1 MFMPRQKEPSIIMDE
16 IPRTYYPGRGFL
28 TDQEAYPTDL
38 YGNIP
43 PPNLK
48 YDPTRD
54 GTPQII
60 PLPYPVPMPGN
71 QGNNQGGFNVGRAL
85 GSIAGSLGMGFGNP
99 AFTPGP
105 ILSGRYSDLMATNY
119 TQPPFSTDTQQ
130 DIDRYNQMQMNPA
143 GASFNPEQLNVQPK
157 IQPGDP
163 DYNPFRLEQDRDR
176 FILNDP
182 RSGVAQMPRRIQG
195 NYRSKGVFGSP
206 PPNLDSPYMDEKIR
220 RGFVPMTPPVRRPG
234 PQLPGFV

>member
-1 MFMPRQKEPSIIMDE
+1 MSLVEQRRFNPSTDVMDE

-28 TDQEAYPTDL
+28 SDQEAYPTDL
-38 YGNIP
+38 YGNVR

-85 GSIAGSLGMGFGNP
+85 GSIAGSLGMAFGNP
-99 AFTPGP
+99 AFSPG
-105 ILSGRYSDLMATNY
+105 LELAGRYSDFAQLPNREQGPAQGPNT
-119 TQPPFSTDTQQ
+119 P
-130 DIDRYNQMQMNPA
+130 IKRYPGMGYGPVGPA
-143 GASFNPEQLNVQPK
+143 GGGLPPT
-157 IQPGDP
+157 PMP
-163 DYNPFRLEQDRDR
+163 DLAEMPR
-176 FILNDP
+176 FI
-182 RSGVAQMPRRIQG
+182 RG
-195 NYRSKGVFGSP
+195 NYRPGGVFGSP
-206 PPNLDSPYMDEKIR
+206 PPNLDSPFMDERIK
-220 RGFVPMTPPVRRPG
+220 RGFVPMTPPPSRGGG

>member
-1 MFMPRQKEPSIIMDE
+1 MDE

-28 TDQEAYPTDL
+28 SDQEAYPTDL
-38 YGNIP
+38 YGNVR

-71 QGNNQGGFNVGRAL
+71 QGNNQGGFNIGRAVGAL
-85 GSIAGSLGMGFGNP
+85 AGSLGMAFGNP

-105 ILSGRYSDLMATNY
+105 ILSGRYSDLMKERNERINSGRTPGIIPEPESSEFLS
-119 TQPPFSTDTQQ
+119 QL
-130 DIDRYNQMQMNPA
+130 PA
-143 GASFNPEQLNVQPK
+143 GEQGPAQGPNTP
-157 IQPGDP
+157 IQMYPGMGYGPVGPAGGGLPPTPMP
-163 DYNPFRLEQDRDR
+163 DLAEMPR
-176 FILNDP
+176 FI
-182 RSGVAQMPRRIQG
+182 RG
-195 NYRSKGVFGSP
+195 NYRPGGVFGSP
-206 PPNLDSPYMDEKIR
+206 PPNLDSPFMDERIK
-220 RGFVPMTPPVRRPG
+220 RGFVPMTPPPSRGGG